1 MTVTT
6 SKQTSLRQPWA
17 AITVVT
23 WLGITAALAA
33 VAIASRNVGKPTWW
47 LGTASDPTFVALW
60 FLPFCAPI
68 AAIIA
73 AVRYARWATFV
84 GIGASLAIAAIA
96 VVDIEAT
103 PGVALMEI
111 IIAGCAM
118 ATAIVSLA
126 GRPRP

>member
-1 MTVTT
+1 MVTT
-6 SKQTSLRQPWA
+6 SKHTSLRQPWA
-17 AITVVT
+17 TITVVT

-33 VAIASRNVGKPTWW
+33 VAISSRNVGKPTWW

-60 FLPFCAPI
+60 FLPFLAPI

-73 AVRYARWATFV
+73 AVRYARWASFV
-84 GIGASLAIAAIA
+84 GMGAALAIGAIA
-96 VVDIEAT
+96 VVDIEAS

-111 IIAGCAM
+111 VIAICAM

-126 GRPRP
+126 GRPRS

>member
-1 MTVTT
+1 MVVTT
-6 SKQTSLRQPWA
+6 SKHTSLRRPWA

-33 VAIASRNVGKPTWW
+33 VGIASRNVGKPTWW
-47 LGTASDPTFVALW
+47 LGTASDPAFVALW
-60 FLPFCAPI
+60 FVPFLAPI

-73 AVRYARWATFV
+73 AVRYARWASFV
-84 GIGASLAIAAIA
+84 GMGAALAIAATA
-96 VVDIEAT
+96 VVDIETT

-118 ATAIVSLA
+118 ATAVISLA
-126 GRPRP
+126 GRPRA